1 MLIEFAL
8 GKNLMQQKE
17 FQLKL
22 GQQIAKLRKQK
33 KLSQVEFAYM
43 LDKEIQNY
51 NKIERGNANVTSWT
65 LFKIAELLEV
75 PIQKLFDWE

>member
-43 LDKEIQNY
+43 LDKEKQNY

-65 LFKIAELLEV
+65 LYKIAELLEV